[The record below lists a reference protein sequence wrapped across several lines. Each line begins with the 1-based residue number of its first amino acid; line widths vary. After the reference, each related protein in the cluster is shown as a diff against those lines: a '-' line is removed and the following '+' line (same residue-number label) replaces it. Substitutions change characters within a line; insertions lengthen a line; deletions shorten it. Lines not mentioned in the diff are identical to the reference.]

1 VVADL
6 RFLADEDLMQLA
18 GDGDVRAF
26 ELIFDR
32 HTGLSFSLAYRMCH
46 RRAMAEDV
54 VQDAFLSLW
63 RNAGRYERTRG
74 SVRSWVLTVV
84 HNHAIDALR
93 RARVSDS
100 RDVGNHEIAERL
112 AAPERT
118 ETEVVRRDDA
128 RRMREALETLPPEQ
142 RRAIELAYFHGFTHA
157 QISRVLE
164 LPAGTVK
171 GRIRLGLQKLRYALE
186 PGIPASSPTI
196 DGGLLAAARPVAD

>member
-1 VVADL
+1 VGDL

-32 HTGLSFSLAYRMCH
+32 HAAPSFSLAYRMCH
-46 RRAMAEDV
+46 RRAIAEDV
-54 VQDAFLSLW
+54 VQETFLSLW

-74 SVRSWVLTVV
+74 SVRSWVLTVAR
-84 HNHAIDALR
+84 NRAIDALR
-93 RARVSDS
+93 RARGSDS
-100 RDVGNHEIAERL
+100 RNAGDHGIAERL

-128 RRMREALETLPPEQ
+128 RRTRLALETLPPEQ
-142 RRAIELAYFHGFTHA
+142 RRAIELAYFDGFTHA
-157 QISRVLE
+157 QIAQVLD

-186 PGIPASSPTI
+186 PGMPSSSATI
-196 DGGLLAAARPVAD
+196 DTGLLVAGRPVGD